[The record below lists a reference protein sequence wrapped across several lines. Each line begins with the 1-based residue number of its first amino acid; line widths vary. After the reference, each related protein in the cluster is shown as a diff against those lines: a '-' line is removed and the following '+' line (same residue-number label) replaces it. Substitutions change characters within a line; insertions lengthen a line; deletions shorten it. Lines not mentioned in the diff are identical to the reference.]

1 MIAAFYRMLQPRPK
15 LKPSEWMEQHF
26 VLSKKDSAEPGPIRL
41 KRTPHLTEIVDCLG
55 VDHPAKKVTWKK
67 SSQIAAS
74 TGANGTIGYWAEYA
88 PAPILFTMPSEK
100 VLKRASRNRIQPMID
115 SSPALTKIFSE
126 KKSRDSA
133 NSTTE
138 KDFDGGVLYLASA
151 GSSNDLA
158 SISVKYAV
166 SDEYSKFPQSVSG
179 EGSVDALVDARLQ
192 TFGGRS
198 KHFKIS
204 TPTIDGECLVSK
216 DYELT
221 DKRMRFLPCPKC
233 KADITLEF
241 ENLKWDK
248 DEKGNHLAETVYYEC
263 PACEFH
269 IHEKKYK
276 TKMLAGGRWIATEP
290 NPKEKNHVGF
300 YINALYSP
308 LGWKSWESIASD
320 WIKGHKKKEDRIAF
334 TNTVLGLAFKETNKN
349 VPKVD
354 LLMQR
359 RESYAA
365 GVVPEAA
372 VKYALLGGIDVQ
384 GDRLECTVR
393 ACYMRLDGT
402 LESYIID
409 HKIFYGD
416 TEISDPLKPFYYNPE
431 TGKKVESPWE
441 QLYNYLATPLPTFD
455 GKTKPIIGSVLDS
468 GFKSHRCYMFA
479 RRFPA
484 GVLFVVKGKDELA
497 TRQLVGAP
505 NMIDVDY
512 KNKKIKNGA
521 RLYTISA
528 NTSKAMVYES
538 VNIPAP
544 TAEQLDIMEG
554 YPSNYTHFPML
565 SKEYFEQLTS
575 EALVQ
580 ATDKKTGR
588 QKKFWKKLRDRNEAL
603 DCFGYTFVAW
613 NLLKLHTALPDNFD
627 AIVDALEQ
635 NAIELFGERA

>member
-1 MIAAFYRMLQPRPK
+1 M
-15 LKPSEWMEQHF
+15 KPSEWMESNF
-26 VLSKKDSAEPGPIRL
+26 NLTKKDSAEPGPFRF
-41 KRTPHLTEIVDCLG
+41 KRTPHLEEIVDCLG

-67 SSQIAAS
+67 STQVAAS
-74 TGANGTIGYWAEYA
+74 TGGNGLIGYWAEYA

-115 SSPALTKIFSE
+115 ASPVLSKIFSE

-133 NSTTE
+133 NSATE

-151 GSSNDLA
+151 ASSNDLA
-158 SISVKYAV
+158 SVTVKYAV

-198 KHFKIS
+198 KHFKVS

-221 DKRMRFLPCPKC
+221 DKRKRFVLCPSC
-233 KADITLEF
+233 RSEITLEF
-241 ENLKWDK
+241 ENLKWNKDK
-248 DEKGNHLAETVYYEC
+248 DGNHLAETVYYEC

-269 IHEKKYK
+269 IDELKHK
-276 TKMLAGGRWIATEP
+276 TKMLSKEGGAKWIATEK

-300 YINALYSP
+300 HINALYSP

-359 RESYAA
+359 RESYPT
-365 GVVPEAA
+365 GVIPEQANNF
-372 VKYALLGGIDVQ
+372 ALLGGVDVQ
-384 GDRLECTVR
+384 GDRIEITVR
-393 ACYMRLDGT
+393 ACGMRLDGT

-409 HKIFYGD
+409 HRIFYGD
-416 TEISDPLKPFYYNPE
+416 VEISDPLKDFYFDPE
-431 TGKKVESPWE
+431 TGKKVPSPWG
-441 QLYNYLATPLPTFD
+441 QLYNYLTTPLPTFD
-455 GKTKPIIGSVLDS
+455 GKSKFIIGTAIDS
-468 GFKSHRCYMFA
+468 GFKAHKTYLFA
-479 RRFPA
+479 RRFVT
-484 GVLFVVKGKDELA
+484 GFLFVIKGRDELPS
-497 TRQLVGAP
+497 RQLVSAP
-505 NMIDVDY
+505 SMVDVDIN
-512 KNKKIKNGA
+512 NKKIKNGA
-521 RLYTISA
+521 RLYSISA
-528 NTSKAMVYES
+528 NIAKSMVYES

-544 TAEQLDIMEG
+544 TAEQLEVMEG
-554 YPSNYTHFPML
+554 YPGDYTHFPML
-565 SKEYFEQLTS
+565 NKDYFEQLTS

-580 ATDKKTGR
+580 GVDKKTGKR
-588 QKKFWKKLRDRNEAL
+588 KKYWKKLRDRNETL

-613 NLLKLHTALPDNFD
+613 KILKLDSALPENFD
-627 AIVDALEQ
+627 AIVDALEE
-635 NAIELFGERA
+635 NAIELFSETP